1 MPVSLLVDP
10 LHLTAEELAVRGGI
24 TQMVHG
30 DVIMNHLVQD
40 CVLQQLFRQVETC
53 VDTQFE
59 VRVPPFAK
67 EPCPMLDKRHL
78 SKERTGIGELDRY
91 RRQRS
96 VEITDVIL
104 VKTGLYVIDR
114 GNQRDLRLDI
124 GELEAEDL
132 KGLPLVIFD
141 IFFLFDGFGEGHVND
156 FSVLESDH
164 DRALFLKEGL
174 YRGTAETGSEDTV
187 KSRRRTA
194 SLEVSQ
200 DGDTRAILGMALL
213 DDLRHRLC
221 SAGDSVLL
229 NEDDSAVFMFATPL
243 SDGRL

>member
-10 LHLTAEELAVRGGI
+10 LHLTAEELAVRGGV

-40 CVLQQLFRQVETC
+40 CVLHEIFGQVITC

-104 VKTGLYVIDR
+104 VKTGLYVINR

-132 KGLPLVIFD
+132 EGLPFIVLD

-156 FSVLESDH
+156 FSVLESNH
-164 DRALFLKEGL
+164 D
-174 YRGTAETGSEDTV
+174 
-187 KSRRRTA
+187 
-194 SLEVSQ
+194 
-200 DGDTRAILGMALL
+200 
-213 DDLRHRLC
+213 
-221 SAGDSVLL
+221 
-229 NEDDSAVFMFATPL
+229 
-243 SDGRL
+243 

>member
-40 CVLQQLFRQVETC
+40 CVLQQIFGQVETC

-104 VKTGLYVIDR
+104 VKTGLYVINR

-156 FSVLESDH
+156 FSVLESNH

-221 SAGDSVLL
+221 SAGESVLL

>member
-1 MPVSLLVDP
+1 
-10 LHLTAEELAVRGGI
+10 
-24 TQMVHG
+24 
-30 DVIMNHLVQD
+30 
-40 CVLQQLFRQVETC
+40 
-53 VDTQFE
+53 
-59 VRVPPFAK
+59 
-67 EPCPMLDKRHL
+67 MLDECHFT
-78 SKERTGIGELDRY
+78 KESTGIGELDRY

-96 VEITDVIL
+96 VEITNVIL
-104 VKTGLYVIDR
+104 VKTGLYVINR

-156 FSVLESDH
+156 FSVLESNH

-187 KSRRRTA
+187 ESRWRTA
-194 SLEVSQ
+194 SLEVSK

-229 NEDDSAVFMFATPL
+229 NEDDAAVFMFAAPL
-243 SDGRL
+243 PDGRL

>member
-10 LHLTAEELAVRGGI
+10 LHLTAEELAVRGGV

-40 CVLQQLFRQVETC
+40 CVLQEIFGQVETC
-53 VDTQFE
+53 VDTEHE

-104 VKTGLYVIDR
+104 VKTGLYVINR

-132 KGLPLVIFD
+132 EGLPLVIFD

-156 FSVLESDH
+156 FSVLESNH
-164 DRALFLKEGL
+164 D
-174 YRGTAETGSEDTV
+174 
-187 KSRRRTA
+187 
-194 SLEVSQ
+194 
-200 DGDTRAILGMALL
+200 
-213 DDLRHRLC
+213 
-221 SAGDSVLL
+221 
-229 NEDDSAVFMFATPL
+229 
-243 SDGRL
+243 

>member
-40 CVLQQLFRQVETC
+40 CVLQQLFRQVITC

-59 VRVPPFAK
+59 VRVPPFSK

-104 VKTGLYVIDR
+104 VKTGLYVINR

-132 KGLPLVIFD
+132 
-141 IFFLFDGFGEGHVND
+141 
-156 FSVLESDH
+156 
-164 DRALFLKEGL
+164 
-174 YRGTAETGSEDTV
+174 
-187 KSRRRTA
+187 
-194 SLEVSQ
+194 
-200 DGDTRAILGMALL
+200 
-213 DDLRHRLC
+213 
-221 SAGDSVLL
+221 
-229 NEDDSAVFMFATPL
+229 
-243 SDGRL
+243 

>member
-78 SKERTGIGELDRY
+78 SKESTGIGELDRY

-132 KGLPLVIFD
+132 KGLPLVILD

-156 FSVLESDH
+156 FSVLESNH
-164 DRALFLKEGL
+164 DRALLLKEGL

-229 NEDDSAVFMFATPL
+229 NEDDAAVLVLAASLP
-243 SDGRL
+243 DGRL

>member
-40 CVLQQLFRQVETC
+40 CVLQEIFGQVETC
-53 VDTQFE
+53 VDTEFE

-67 EPCPMLDKRHL
+67 EPCPMPDKRHL

-104 VKTGLYVIDR
+104 VKTGLYVINR

-124 GELEAEDL
+124 GDWILEIGKLEAEDL
-132 KGLPLVIFD
+132 
-141 IFFLFDGFGEGHVND
+141 
-156 FSVLESDH
+156 
-164 DRALFLKEGL
+164 
-174 YRGTAETGSEDTV
+174 
-187 KSRRRTA
+187 
-194 SLEVSQ
+194 
-200 DGDTRAILGMALL
+200 
-213 DDLRHRLC
+213 
-221 SAGDSVLL
+221 
-229 NEDDSAVFMFATPL
+229 
-243 SDGRL
+243 

>member
-10 LHLTAEELAVRGGI
+10 LHLTAEELAVRGGV

-30 DVIMNHLVQD
+30 DVIMNHLMENR
-40 CVLQQLFRQVETC
+40 VLQQLFRQVETC

-78 SKERTGIGELDRY
+78 SKESTGIGELDRY

-104 VKTGLYVIDR
+104 VKTGLYVINR

-156 FSVLESDH
+156 FSVLESNH
-164 DRALFLKEGL
+164 D
-174 YRGTAETGSEDTV
+174 
-187 KSRRRTA
+187 
-194 SLEVSQ
+194 
-200 DGDTRAILGMALL
+200 
-213 DDLRHRLC
+213 
-221 SAGDSVLL
+221 
-229 NEDDSAVFMFATPL
+229 
-243 SDGRL
+243 

>member
-132 KGLPLVIFD
+132 ESLPFIVLD

-156 FSVLESDH
+156 FSVLESNH

>member
-10 LHLTAEELAVRGGI
+10 LHLTAEELAVRGGV

-30 DVIMNHLVQD
+30 DVIMNHLMENRILD
-40 CVLQQLFRQVETC
+40 EFFGKIETR
-53 VDTQFE
+53 VDPEFE

-104 VKTGLYVIDR
+104 VKTGLYVINR

-124 GELEAEDL
+124 GDWR
-132 KGLPLVIFD
+132 I
-141 IFFLFDGFGEGHVND
+141 
-156 FSVLESDH
+156 
-164 DRALFLKEGL
+164 
-174 YRGTAETGSEDTV
+174 RG
-187 KSRRRTA
+187 
-194 SLEVSQ
+194 
-200 DGDTRAILGMALL
+200 
-213 DDLRHRLC
+213 
-221 SAGDSVLL
+221 
-229 NEDDSAVFMFATPL
+229 
-243 SDGRL
+243 